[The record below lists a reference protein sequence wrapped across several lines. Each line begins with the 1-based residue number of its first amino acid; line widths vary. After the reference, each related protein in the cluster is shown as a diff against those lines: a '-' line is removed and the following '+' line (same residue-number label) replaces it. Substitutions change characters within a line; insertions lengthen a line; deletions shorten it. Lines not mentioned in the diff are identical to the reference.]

1 MKIFQTLSQKYLKYA
16 VNINAILIKMK
27 IDVSA
32 SVDYFNFNDISDD
45 FQDIIINSG
54 SDSLKGLIDEN
65 QQQC

>member
-1 MKIFQTLSQKYLKYA
+1 M
-16 VNINAILIKMK
+16 NINAILIKMK